1 MTEITTGAWQ
11 FPRIT
16 HAELPIL
23 PECMK
28 EFSFFQMKRKGG
40 RVWTSAEKKKSEEE
54 VGEAKRVL
62 TEGGDQANDPEEGF
76 KEESAAAGETRVLS
90 EDEVD
95 KVLGLIAPRPYERKL
110 SQTSSPVHFSPQQ
123 PRQEVRYFFFVVT

>member
-1 MTEITTGAWQ
+1 
-11 FPRIT
+11 
-16 HAELPIL
+16 
-23 PECMK
+23 MK
-28 EFSFFQMKRKGG
+28 KKGG

-62 TEGGDQANDPEEGF
+62 SEGGDQANDPEKGF
-76 KEESAAAGETRVLS
+76 EEESTAVGETRVLS

-95 KVLGLIAPRPYERKL
+95 KVLGLMAPRPYERKL

-123 PRQEVRYFFFVVT
+123 PRQEVGFFSYFVVTYVIHEN

>member
-1 MTEITTGAWQ
+1 MIEK
-11 FPRIT
+11 F
-16 HAELPIL
+16 
-23 PECMK
+23 K
-28 EFSFFQMKRKGG
+28 VFSFFQMKRKGG

-62 TEGGDQANDPEEGF
+62 TEGGDQANDPEKGLR
-76 KEESAAAGETRVLS
+76 EESAAAGETRVLS

-123 PRQEVRYFFFVVT
+123 PRREEVRYFFFVVTQVDKHMDSPKRQTNVTY